1 MLKNLNLKS
10 RRLFTLLI
18 GFVLLISLS
27 ACSTAGHPTGK
38 LDTDAI
44 YAKAGDYSVTNGE
57 LWNELKWNSSTIL
70 TSKFEEVVLK
80 DYMTKIELIMEKEY
94 TAFTAEEKEL
104 FSKDFTL
111 QNYNDLKQTYTD
123 RLTDY
128 VIEDIYNFEFNPED
142 SFESIENVN
151 EYEAKKLV
159 LTYANEI
166 YVNYGIES
174 LNGTPFRDIC
184 TNATKNKENYIII
197 AKALKNLYYV
207 SYAKELLAYDGLEE
221 EITEA
226 YEDRDT
232 EDEDDLGYFKKSDF
246 TSAYKNNFANQ
257 GDLNLILIRFASE
270 DEYTQTLRSFG
281 LKIYENELVYIPAP
295 ANVTTFAEYC
305 KYYDELS
312 MSNRV
317 DYFAIES
324 SAGEVAVLEI
334 YIQIYNYLYGG
345 YRDMIY
351 DTSYAQ
357 YFDSIDLRVVTK
369 SICDKYSNSTAVDI
383 EAERKAQFDHIV
395 SVLEQDKNSDDFN
408 TYYSREYID
417 NIDSSFYTY
426 LYETLTVPFNQ
437 SLDNDDKCY
446 STSVQSYNS
455 KNWIAFKLQQDSD
468 EYEGIYDKNTIDDD
482 LYDNI
487 AANEELYA
495 KILKILKTNS
505 ITSSKI
511 TTEVN
516 EAKADV
522 SVKIYD
528 EALEIS
534 YATSNSNY
542 SKTYGSAPNSNVIA
556 TLTYKGKTYNLNIVE
571 DTTDTNAVSGGV
583 FTTLELQQGTT
594 SAVDILSRKV
604 VKSTKA
610 YADTLE
616 DNDSFYEQVEYVLAA
631 FANDYY
637 SSSGYAST
645 IGKYNFL
652 MLYFHTANI
661 DDIVK
666 NTYRVNAAASKL
678 LTNYNSDTLLNFFKS
693 YTDAIYNNYFSISG
707 NRFVVYL
714 DANDDGEKDDITEWT
729 ATQIALAKE
738 LVLKALDTVSSV
750 NGSHLTAL
758 TSLVT
763 EINNSGRAKYEDN
776 PIAPE
781 NEWSKYRKAG
791 LSVELV
797 TVEATNSTTDIDFK
811 LKERMLS
818 VYNLEDFSINDT
830 VPTEYLEN
838 LKSETDILETKDGF
852 NLILITSADFQ
863 TSAEFTAEDDKL
875 GIFDSIDIYYNDEYV
890 TISNIYNENETLS
903 IDQIRLYVLEYVM
916 NSTSNLVPSK
926 LSDAMT
932 NFLSPVLTRYTAT
945 ETQRDILIHFIGVI
959 AGDIEFTS
967 EINNNRLVS
976 IIEINHQT
984 ADNYLSI
991 YFEEDPTGTLKTY
1004 ENWWTD
1010 IQKIV
1015 SEILLV
1021 QGESK

>member
-94 TAFTAEEKEL
+94 TALTAEEKEL
-104 FSKDFTL
+104 FSKDFSL

-142 SFESIENVN
+142 SFDSIENVN
-151 EYEAKKLV
+151 EYEAKKLI
-159 LTYANEI
+159 LTYANEV
-166 YVNYGIES
+166 YVTYGIES

-295 ANVTTFAEYC
+295 ADVTTFAEYC

-437 SLDNDDKCY
+437 SLENDDKCY

-487 AANEELYA
+487 AANEELYD
-495 KILKILKTNS
+495 KILKILKTNA

-604 VKSTKA
+604 VKDTKA
-610 YADTLE
+610 YADTLK

-637 SSSGYAST
+637 SSSGYSST

-714 DANDDGEKDDITEWT
+714 DANDDGEKDDVTEWT

-838 LKSETDILETKDGF
+838 LKSENDILETKDGY
-852 NLILITSADFQ
+852 NLILISSADFQ

-875 GIFDSIDIYYNDEYV
+875 GIFESIDVYYNEEYIK
-890 TISNIYNENETLS
+890 ISNIYNENETLS

-916 NSTSNLVPSK
+916 SSTSNLVPSK
-926 LSDAMT
+926 LTDAMT

-967 EINNNRLVS
+967 EINNDRLVS